1 LLPYAAYKVVHYLGI
16 FMLVTVLSATL
27 ARSAKE
33 GLNSDPWRKRLG
45 MIHGIALFLIVLGGF
60 GMLAKLDAG
69 FPGWI
74 VAKLGI
80 WLVFAGLIAA
90 RKSAD
95 WSARALVLVPLLAAL
110 AGWIAYAKPF

>member
-1 LLPYAAYKVVHYLGI
+1 MLPFAAYKVVHYLGI
-16 FMLVTVLSATL
+16 FILVTALSATL

-45 MIHGIALFLIVLGGF
+45 MIHGIALFLIILGGF
-60 GMLAKLDAG
+60 GMLARLDVG

-80 WLVFAGLIAA
+80 WLVFAALIAA
-90 RKSAD
+90 RKSTE
-95 WSARALVLVPLLAAL
+95 WSVRVLVLVPLMAAL
-110 AGWIAYAKPF
+110 AGWIAFVKPF